1 MINKTVVADTS
12 ALTALIYEKDA
23 QHEWAKSQTANLRIP
38 YLTCEAVIS
47 ETCFLLENVHDG
59 QQTVLSYLSNGI
71 LKIDFDLSTEVERV
85 AALMKKYENLPMSF
99 ADACLVRLSEQHADS
114 VVFTLDSDFW
124 IYRKHGKDEI
134 ELVIP
139 N

>member
-1 MINKTVVADTS
+1 MSKTVIADAS
-12 ALTALIYEKDA
+12 ALIALIYEKDA
-23 QHEWAKSQTANLRIP
+23 QHEWAKSQVVNLRTP
-38 YLTCEAVIS
+38 YLTCEAVIA
-47 ETCFLLENVHDG
+47 EACFLLKGVHEG
-59 QQTVLSYLSNGI
+59 KQTVLSYLSNGI
-71 LKIDFDLSTEVERV
+71 LEIAFDLSTEVERI
-85 AALMKKYENLPMSF
+85 AALMKKYENVPMSF
-99 ADACLVRLSEQHADS
+99 ADACLVRMSEQHTNA